1 MTEHPEL
8 YQALSPI
15 HNIPRAEERLLP
27 PQLLTVGT
35 DDPVVTPA
43 SVKAY
48 LQKLESAGHPAEY
61 WEYEGRSHAFLD
73 SGSNAVLGTSFE
85 ADAPAALD
93 VMIRFLDDVFARA
106 SVTF

>member
-1 MTEHPEL
+1 MTDDPEL
-8 YQALSPI
+8 YRALSPVY
-15 HNIPRAEERLLP
+15 NIPRAEERLLP

-35 DDPVVTPA
+35 EDRLVTPA
-43 SVKAY
+43 SVRAY

-73 SGSNAVLGTSFE
+73 SGSNAMLGVSFE

-93 VMIRFLDDVFARA
+93 VMIRFLDDVFAGGSGSR
-106 SVTF
+106 